1 MSQIL
6 INTGTGENSGD
17 GDSLQVAG
25 SKINDNFTEIYNF
38 PSVLSDIRVLGT
50 KIITQSSN
58 ADIVVEA
65 SGTGVIIVGNI
76 KIDDNN
82 IAPTRS
88 NDDLKIIPSG
98 SGLVVI
104 DGVGFTGTTISA
116 VDSSSINI
124 NENLVV
130 DGTLSVS
137 GATAFS
143 GAVSLDLTTLGV
155 TGLTTVTNIST
166 SSVAFGDGITVDNLT
181 FNDNTISSSSNADI
195 NLTPGGTGTVNISN
209 LKVDSNINLL
219 DNEIKTTVSNSN
231 LEIRP
236 SGSGGIEITSGASTI
251 GITTTGNVGITGTQ
265 TVIGQLD
272 VEGIQIKD
280 NKI

>member
-76 KIDDNN
+76 KINDNN

-88 NDDLKIIPSG
+88 NDDLKIIPS
-98 SGLVVI
+98 
-104 DGVGFTGTTISA
+104 D
-116 VDSSSINI
+116 
-124 NENLVV
+124 
-130 DGTLSVS
+130 
-137 GATAFS
+137 
-143 GAVSLDLTTLGV
+143 
-155 TGLTTVTNIST
+155 
-166 SSVAFGDGITVDNLT
+166 
-181 FNDNTISSSSNADI
+181 
-195 NLTPGGTGTVNISN
+195 
-209 LKVDSNINLL
+209 
-219 DNEIKTTVSNSN
+219 
-231 LEIRP
+231 
-236 SGSGGIEITSGASTI
+236 
-251 GITTTGNVGITGTQ
+251 Q
-265 TVIGQLD
+265 
-272 VEGIQIKD
+272 
-280 NKI
+280 